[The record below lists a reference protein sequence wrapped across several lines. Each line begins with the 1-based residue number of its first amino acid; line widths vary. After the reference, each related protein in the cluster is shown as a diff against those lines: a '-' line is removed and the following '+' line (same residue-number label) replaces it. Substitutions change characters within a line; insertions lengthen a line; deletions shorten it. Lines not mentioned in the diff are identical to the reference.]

1 MAIIENVSNQKTT
14 AATVM
19 SNDQYQ
25 SKLRSTTDL
34 RLHDNGQW
42 LYNKIGGTNGGG
54 GEVELRDSFKRD
66 TRELQKLFSK
76 LNPMVEEFVPH
87 SLVNNGLNYRCTLT
101 ILFYKTTIAS
111 QGMVNNIIGFTVYM
125 GYSNVPFPAKPLA
138 PPLILEARLTFEG
151 ADIQFFVVITVLS
164 PIDVLS

>member
-1 MAIIENVSNQKTT
+1 MAIIENVSNKKTI

-87 SLVNNGLNYRCTLT
+87 SLVNNGLNYRLHTDNIVL
-101 ILFYKTTIAS
+101 
-111 QGMVNNIIGFTVYM
+111 QNNNNISRNGNANCNGGGNKM
-125 GYSNVPFPAKPLA
+125 KK
-138 PPLILEARLTFEG
+138 
-151 ADIQFFVVITVLS
+151 
-164 PIDVLS
+164 